1 MRTQGTCLH
10 IEVRPKLNP
19 ALAVGLSLVSCH
31 DSPRFPV
38 NCHRNVVAVRKT
50 ASHRPSTMIKLCR
63 DLGVPHSGRRAQ
75 LANHLRIGRPCRNHH
90 RSRHRD
96 HSDDDGTGVCYKLA
110 TRVFAVAD
118 SSLHRPHPTLAT
130 QRYSLATPDLGSST
144 RSRSL
149 FRLMLVLPCSQMFL
163 HRPCKFPL
171 LEPRPHLRRPPKLN
185 LVELSAQPHFH

>member
-75 LANHLRIGRPCRNHH
+75 LANHLRIRRSTLPQPITVPDTAITPTTTAQVSAISLQPAFLPSPTHH
-90 RSRHRD
+90 CTVHI
-96 HSDDDGTGVCYKLA
+96 
-110 TRVFAVAD
+110 
-118 SSLHRPHPTLAT
+118 
-130 QRYSLATPDLGSST
+130 QR
-144 RSRSL
+144 
-149 FRLMLVLPCSQMFL
+149 
-163 HRPCKFPL
+163 
-171 LEPRPHLRRPPKLN
+171 
-185 LVELSAQPHFH
+185 